1 MNNIDIMN
9 NKIFLFLKN
18 KNKLK
23 LFYEISKNIPK
34 NERKDNSINK
44 LTLVEYFKEF
54 ENLNNKK
61 LNLVEEKKEI

>member
-9 NKIFLFLKN
+9 NKNFLFLKN